1 MGREI
6 AALRPGDAK
15 HDARIGLL
23 DRILD
28 RRQDP
33 IGEFDIVGEV
43 LAGVGARNFSVV
55 LVHQLIDGDLSARD
69 GRFEGIRNPSCGV
82 DDDADKRGVGGLHAA
97 IGDQRDQLLG
107 NVEQPGHALVGML
120 EVVRRQVNALCEMAK
135 LVDHAVT
142 MGEIGGRRLRH
153 AVDLAADGRE
163 ALLHADDD
171 ALNLFGALAGALG
184 ARGDIVAL
192 ADQIADLAVKVANG
206 IADQMRGLPRRF
218 GEAFHFAGDHR
229 KAFACLAGARRFDG
243 RIQREQI
250 GLLGDRLD
258 RSGHLRNLC
267 QGASDSAQSGFDA
280 ADRFDQFGDVLDRGV
295 HRDARLGDFTDGRG
309 GSRLHRLRCVGDVVI
324 GGDHR
329 LGSLLQM
336 PEAVGL
342 DRHALCDLLH
352 IAGNVGELDP
362 EAPDLVRKLID

>member
-1 MGREI
+1 
-6 AALRPGDAK
+6 
-15 HDARIGLL
+15 
-23 DRILD
+23 
-28 RRQDP
+28 
-33 IGEFDIVGEV
+33 
-43 LAGVGARNFSVV
+43 
-55 LVHQLIDGDLSARD
+55 
-69 GRFEGIRNPSCGV
+69 
-82 DDDADKRGVGGLHAA
+82 
-97 IGDQRDQLLG
+97 
-107 NVEQPGHALVGML
+107 
-120 EVVRRQVNALCEMAK
+120 MAK

-142 MGEIGGRRLRH
+142 MGEIGGRRLCH

-163 ALLHADDD
+163 AFLHADDD

-206 IADQMRGLPRRF
+206 IADQMGGLPRRF
-218 GEAFHFAGDHR
+218 GKAFHFAGDHR
-229 KAFACLAGARRFDG
+229 KAFACLAGARCFDG
-243 RIQREQI
+243 RIQRQQI

-258 RSGHLRNLC
+258 RSGHLRNLR

-329 LGSLLQM
+329 LCGLLQM
-336 PEAVGL
+336 SEALGL
-342 DRHALCDLLH
+342 GGYAMGDFLH
-352 IAGNVGELDP
+352 IAGDVGELDP
-362 EAPDLVRKLID
+362 EAADLVRKLIDQPLARRGGGCCRLQVCSLEVCSLEVCRLEVCKLGVHSLYAVRKPPQCRPLTRIGTSISRIMMVLPLPMSRA